1 MPNLTFVLPH
11 WLYWS
16 GLLVFPLIAMH
27 MARRQ
32 AAGGVTAGLS
42 LPIGYLLWLCG
53 GFVGLH
59 RFYVRSRLGVV
70 YIPLFVAILYGN
82 TKFRVALDLVSGA
95 RNDRIGSEFDVER
108 FTNAVAEGAEGAVA
122 KLAQAEQALT
132 AASERFVAALTA
144 VDQWQM
150 FSGGFVIAI
159 AVLLLIDAVLLPRLV
174 RKCAEREAKTR
185 VETAGEAAVE
195 PTRDVE
201 IAGTHEDPT
210 LMVRSRITDIFDAI
224 SGWTGEFVCYWSI
237 IAVFVYYYEVLARYV
252 FNSPTN
258 WAHESMF
265 LMFGMQYL
273 ISGAY
278 AFREDSH
285 VRVDV
290 VYQYLPERAKVVTD
304 IVTSVFFF
312 IFAGALLVTGW
323 IFLVDA
329 IDVWE
334 VSFTEWAIQ
343 YWPVKF
349 SIVLGAA
356 LILLQGVS
364 KLIKDIIL
372 LTGKGS

>member
-59 RFYVRSRLGVV
+59 RFYVRSRLGAV

-82 TKFRVALDLVSGA
+82 IKFRVALDSVSGS

-108 FTNAVAEGAEGAVA
+108 FTNAVAEGAEGAVE
-122 KLAQAEQALT
+122 KLAQAEQAL
-132 AASERFVAALTA
+132 ASASERFAEAMIA
-144 VDQWQM
+144 VDHWEM
-150 FSGGFVIAI
+150 VSGGFVIAI
-159 AVLLLIDAVLLPRLV
+159 AALLLIDAVLLPRLV
-174 RKCAEREAKTR
+174 RACAKHEA
-185 VETAGEAAVE
+185 EASAASGEADLPAAQEAAGAHGARQE
-195 PTRDVE
+195 PTLGV
-201 IAGTHEDPT
+201 H
-210 LMVRSRITDIFDAI
+210 SRATDIIDTFN
-224 SGWTGEFVCYWSI
+224 GWTGEFVCYWSI

-290 VYQYLPERAKVVTD
+290 VYQLLPERAKVVTD

-312 IFAGALLVTGW
+312 IFAGTLLVTGW

-334 VSFTEWAIQ
+334 VSFTEWAVQ

-364 KLIKDIIL
+364 KLIKDFIL
-372 LTGKGS
+372 LTGRGS